1 MTTTYVDQSAKD
13 LRFYLVQGNVDV
25 TTLTILATDTV
36 AWGERSVTMGILG
49 ASHFLSI
56 AGCETPTLHE
66 VFACAELDTF
76 GPFLKSG
83 PLGQLQ
89 ATVEIAVGTLA
100 YTFTPRLVSWD
111 AGEEELQQLIDAVVR
126 AQGCANQI
134 GLLFEFPATG
144 SGSRRPYTIVWGDA
158 ADELLVR
165 TVHCYPNE
173 ATLVFTETRIRERTT
188 S

>member
-1 MTTTYVDQSAKD
+1 MMAYVDQSAKD

-25 TTLTILATDTV
+25 QSLTILATDTV

-56 AGCETPTLHE
+56 AGCETPILNE
-66 VFACAELDTF
+66 VFACADLDTF

-89 ATVEIAVGTLA
+89 ATVQITVDALA

-111 AGEEELQQLIDAVVR
+111 EGEEELRQLIDAVAR
-126 AQGCANQI
+126 AKGCANQV
-134 GLLFEFPATG
+134 GLLFEFPSTG
-144 SGSRRPYTIVWGDA
+144 NDSRRPYTIVWGDA
-158 ADELLVR
+158 TDELLVR

-173 ATLVFTETRIRERTT
+173 ATLVFTETTLRERTT
-188 S
+188 P